1 MGGIA
6 IHYLAKTKLGIKTY
20 ENLSELH
27 TQTNVPSCIKS
38 VVIQSVITECVYFVI
53 TINMDASNGCVTIE
67 FSLTTYSASQI
78 RACRDDKV
86 GVICNIK
93 TKLYVNRQFKIELVN
108 FHISISIYYTLI
120 PQHYN
125 LIFFIS
131 T

>member
-1 MGGIA
+1 M
-6 IHYLAKTKLGIKTY
+6 
-20 ENLSELH
+20 
-27 TQTNVPSCIKS
+27 PCIP
-38 VVIQSVITECVYFVI
+38 TVYFVI

-108 FHISISIYYTLI
+108 FHISISIYY
-120 PQHYN
+120 
-125 LIFFIS
+125 IS
-131 T
+131 VKST

>member
-53 TINMDASNGCVTIE
+53 TINMDASNGCVTMQYPE
-67 FSLTTYSASQI
+67 
-78 RACRDDKV
+78 
-86 GVICNIK
+86 GV
-93 TKLYVNRQFKIELVN
+93 Y
-108 FHISISIYYTLI
+108 
-120 PQHYN
+120 
-125 LIFFIS
+125 
-131 T
+131 

>member
-27 TQTNVPSCIKS
+27 TQTDVPSCIKS

-93 TKLYVNRQFKIELVN
+93 TKLYVNVLLIYQNYFCIYNYFIFK
-108 FHISISIYYTLI
+108 TLTI
-120 PQHYN
+120 LQ
-125 LIFFIS
+125 

>member
-27 TQTNVPSCIKS
+27 TQTDVPSCIKS
-38 VVIQSVITECVYFVI
+38 VVIQSVITECIYFVI

-78 RACRDDKV
+78 RACHDDKV

-93 TKLYVNRQFKIELVN
+93 TKLYVNRQFKIELIN
-108 FHISISIYYTLI
+108 FHISISIYY
-120 PQHYN
+120 
-125 LIFFIS
+125 IS
-131 T
+131 VKST

>member
-53 TINMDASNGCVTIE
+53 TINMDWMPPTDASPSNLALPPT
-67 FSLTTYSASQI
+67 
-78 RACRDDKV
+78 
-86 GVICNIK
+86 
-93 TKLYVNRQFKIELVN
+93 
-108 FHISISIYYTLI
+108 
-120 PQHYN
+120 PQAK
-125 LIFFIS
+125 
-131 T
+131 

>member
-27 TQTNVPSCIKS
+27 TQTDVPSCIKS

-53 TINMDASNGCVTIE
+53 TINMDE
-67 FSLTTYSASQI
+67 
-78 RACRDDKV
+78 
-86 GVICNIK
+86 GVSKCAP
-93 TKLYVNRQFKIELVN
+93 
-108 FHISISIYYTLI
+108 S
-120 PQHYN
+120 
-125 LIFFIS
+125 FFMHKAPTFTSRGFVI